1 MLGVFHKWTYGDIC
15 TRDFFIKK
23 LRARGS
29 NCTSRAEAK
38 RNHTQTTMRT
48 NAQNKTLQHHSLGQ
62 EPTVSHRNPHRH
74 HQCCATP
81 KAATRWLLQG
91 QVATWT
97 PPPWANTNKP
107 HIHDRR
113 SLYSVLRHSIGRTLS
128 SQSILTTLRGGLTS
142 STTSHSYA
150 KNSDI
155 WNYFESNTS
164 AQLSPRSPLHQ
175 ARQPEATHPWTLSP
189 PCQHGSS
196 APPQPQHTRQHHQP
210 TTTSTGRDG
219 SPDAAPPRRAAR
231 QRRRRRTSIE
241 DWVFTQGSPCTREK
255 WDST

>member
-1 MLGVFHKWTYGDIC
+1 MCHDQ
-15 TRDFFIKK
+15 
-23 LRARGS
+23 S
-29 NCTSRAEAK
+29 
-38 RNHTQTTMRT
+38 
-48 NAQNKTLQHHSLGQ
+48 
-62 EPTVSHRNPHRH
+62 RNP
-74 HQCCATP
+74 
-81 KAATRWLLQG
+81 LQA

-97 PPPWANTNKP
+97 PPPWAITNKS
-107 HIHDRR
+107 HTLDRR
-113 SLYSVLRHSIGRTLS
+113 SLSFDVASAEDSRR
-128 SQSILTTLRGGLTS
+128 
-142 STTSHSYA
+142 STNENHWSWPLCVGALPHPPTHTPA
-150 KNSDI
+150 KDSDI

-175 ARQPEATHPWTLSP
+175 AGQPEATHPWTLSP